1 MIKKAGCILINLNN
15 KKIALVC
22 RNGEYSFPKGHL
34 EENETLIQCASRETK
49 EETGHNCHIIENSEI
64 FTIYYN
70 NSKGEEVENY
80 FYLAIDDGPTKDK
93 IKECDK
99 EKTEWI
105 NYVDVEKILSHQ
117 NLKNFWNEIKFK
129 VKSAM
134 SNEQTYN
141 FY

>member
-34 EENETLIQCASRETK
+34 EENETLIQCALRETK

-70 NSKGEEVENY
+70 NSKGEEVENC
-80 FYLAIDDGPTKDK
+80 FYLAIDDGLTDEK
-93 IKECDK
+93 IKDSDK

-105 NYVDVEKILSHQ
+105 NYAEVEKTLSHQ
-117 NLKNFWNEIKFK
+117 NLKDFWNEIKFK
-129 VKSAM
+129 VKVVI
-134 SNEQTYN
+134 SN
-141 FY
+141 